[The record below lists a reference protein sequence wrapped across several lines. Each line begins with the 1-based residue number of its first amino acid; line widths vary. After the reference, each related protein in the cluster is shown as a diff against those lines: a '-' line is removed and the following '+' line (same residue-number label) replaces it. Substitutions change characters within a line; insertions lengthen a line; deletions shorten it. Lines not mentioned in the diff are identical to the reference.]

1 MRSPRFKVL
10 RCLHATDATR
20 DHLTMTWV
28 VSFSILRPIRT
39 ASHPAQESRPEAIA
53 LDGRLARAWV
63 GHNALH
69 VVENGTGSFEEKM
82 RRTVDVV
89 CRSLGAISAF

>member
-1 MRSPRFKVL
+1 MGGFFFEFVAVRTEPR
-10 RCLHATDATR
+10 C
-20 DHLTMTWV
+20 
-28 VSFSILRPIRT
+28 
-39 ASHPAQESRPEAIA
+39 PAQESRPEAIA

-82 RRTVDVV
+82 RRTV
-89 CRSLGAISAF
+89 C

>member
-1 MRSPRFKVL
+1 MGGLFFDFEAVRTES
-10 RCLHATDATR
+10 RC
-20 DHLTMTWV
+20 
-28 VSFSILRPIRT
+28 
-39 ASHPAQESRPEAIA
+39 PAQESRPEAIA

>member
-1 MRSPRFKVL
+1 MISASRTVPSF
-10 RCLHATDATR
+10 DATR
-20 DHLTMTWV
+20 DHQTRPWL
-28 VSFSILRPIRT
+28 VSFSILGRFGQR
-39 ASHPAQESRPEAIA
+39 HPAQESRPEAIA